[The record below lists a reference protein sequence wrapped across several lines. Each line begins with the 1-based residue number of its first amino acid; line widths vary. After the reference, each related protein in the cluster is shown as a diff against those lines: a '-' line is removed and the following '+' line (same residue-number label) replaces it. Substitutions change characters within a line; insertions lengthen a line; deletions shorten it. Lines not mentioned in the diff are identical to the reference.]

1 VAASHGDA
9 GEFLDA
15 IEDAALFAFLRR
27 FGRNTNAFLLSY
39 GGYRWFRTT
48 APPGLIGYVRR
59 GRTIIAVGDPL
70 CAPGDAWAVLAAFRR
85 AVGPRRRIAF
95 VLASAWLVPTLHAL
109 GYGTIRVG
117 SDPCFDLAHWVPRGN
132 RAKGVRNPANRAR
145 RAGVSIAPYR
155 ADRGRDTRQEAAL
168 HDCATAWLRARR
180 AMPLRF
186 LIDCQPLRHATAR
199 RYFLARHA
207 GQVVGFVACAPI
219 YGRAGWYLEDVI
231 RRPDAP
237 YGVTELLVVSALAAL
252 RAEGA
257 TMATLGIAP
266 LFEPVPDRCPVAR
279 RVTSQL
285 FRLAARPFYNIRGL
299 ERYKAKFAP
308 SWWEPVYVA
317 SLPPRLTPLMALDIL
332 GAFPN
337 GGLLALVGAQVRR
350 AFRRN
355 DGHASRTGAGR
366 STPRRPG
373 ASGVVGAPGPDC
385 LGRTGETAH

>member
-1 VAASHGDA
+1 VFVSHSDA

-15 IEDAALFAFLRR
+15 IADAELFAFLSR

-39 GGYRWFRTT
+39 GGYRWFKTA
-48 APPGLIGYVRR
+48 APPALIGYTQH
-59 GRTIIAVGDPL
+59 GRTIIVVGDPL
-70 CAPGDAWAVLAAFRR
+70 CAPGDARAALTAFMR
-85 AVGPRRRIAF
+85 ALGPCRRIAF

-117 SDPCFDLAHWVPRGN
+117 SDPCFDLARWTPRGN

-145 RAGVSIAPYR
+145 RAGVIIAPYR
-155 ADRGRDTRQEAAL
+155 ADRGRDQRQEAAL
-168 HDCATAWLRARR
+168 HDCARAWLKARR
-180 AMPLRF
+180 ALPLRF

-207 GQVVGFVACAPI
+207 GQVVGFVACSPI

-252 RAEGA
+252 REEGA

-266 LFEPVPDRCPVAR
+266 LFEPEPDRCPAVR
-279 RVTSQL
+279 RIVSQL
-285 FRLAARPFYNIRGL
+285 FRLAAKPFYNIRGL
-299 ERYKAKFAP
+299 ERFKAKFAP

-317 SLPPRLTPLMALDIL
+317 SLPTRLTPLMALDIL

-337 GGLLALVGAQVRR
+337 GGLSVLVGAQVLR

-355 DGHASRTGAGR
+355 GGHEGRTGAGR
-366 STPRRPG
+366 PMPPHPG
-373 ASGVVGAPGPDC
+373 ASGDVGAPGSGP
-385 LGRTGETAH
+385 LGRTG

>member
-1 VAASHGDA
+1 MFGSNSDA
-9 GEFLDA
+9 GKFLDA
-15 IEDAALFAFLRR
+15 IEDAELFAFLSR

-39 GGYRWFRTT
+39 GGYRWFKTA
-48 APPGLIGYVRR
+48 APPALIGYTDH
-59 GRTIIAVGDPL
+59 GRTTMVVGDPL
-70 CAPGDAWAVLAAFRR
+70 CAPDDAR
-85 AVGPRRRIAF
+85 AVITAFVCALGPRRRIAF

-117 SDPCFDLAHWVPRGN
+117 SDPCFDLARWAPRGN

-155 ADRGRDTRQEAAL
+155 TDRGRDQRQEAAL
-168 HDCATAWLRARR
+168 HDCATAWLQARR

-207 GQVVGFVACAPI
+207 GQVVGFVACSPI

-231 RRPDAP
+231 RHPDAP

-252 RAEGA
+252 REEGA

-266 LFEPVPDRCPVAR
+266 LFEPDPDRGPLVR
-279 RVTSQL
+279 RVMGQL
-285 FRLAARPFYNIRGL
+285 FCLAARPFYNIRGL
-299 ERYKAKFAP
+299 ARYKAKFAP

-317 SLPPRLTPLMALDIL
+317 SLPTRLTPLMALDIL

-337 GGLLALVGAQVRR
+337 GGLSALVGAQVRR
-350 AFRRN
+350 AFRRHG
-355 DGHASRTGAGR
+355 GHASRAGAGR
-366 STPRRPG
+366 ATPRHPG
-373 ASGVVGAPGPDC
+373 EPDNVDAPGPGS
-385 LGRTGETAH
+385 LGRTG

>member
-1 VAASHGDA
+1 MFVSHSYA
-9 GEFLDA
+9 GEFLDD
-15 IEDAALFAFLRR
+15 IEDAELFSFLSR

-39 GGYRWFRTT
+39 GGYRWFKAT
-48 APPGLIGYVRR
+48 APPALIGYTHR
-59 GRTIIAVGDPL
+59 GRTIIVVGDPL
-70 CAPGDAWAVLAAFRR
+70 CAPGDARAVLTAFVR
-85 AVGPRRRIAF
+85 ALGPRRRIAF

-117 SDPCFDLAHWVPRGN
+117 SDPCFDLARWTPRGN

-145 RAGVSIAPYR
+145 RAGVVIAPYR
-155 ADRGRDTRQEAAL
+155 ADLGRDKRQEAAL
-168 HDCATAWLRARR
+168 HDCATAWLQDRR
-180 AMPLRF
+180 ALPLRF

-207 GQVVGFVACAPI
+207 GQVVGFVACSPI

-231 RRPDAP
+231 RRSDAP

-252 RAEGA
+252 REEGA

-266 LFEPVPDRCPVAR
+266 LFEPDPDRCPLAR
-279 RVTSQL
+279 RVMSQL
-285 FRLAARPFYNIRGL
+285 FRLAAKPFYNICGL
-299 ERYKAKFAP
+299 ARFKAKFAP

-317 SLPPRLTPLMALDIL
+317 SLPTRLTPLMALDIL

-337 GGLLALVGAQVRR
+337 GGLSVLVSARVLR

-355 DGHASRTGAGR
+355 GGHASRTGTGR
-366 STPRRPG
+366 SASRHPG
-373 ASGVVGAPGPDC
+373 ESSNVGTHGPGSP
-385 LGRTGETAH
+385 GRTG